1 MKLTSAIGRNRSVI
15 ANIQNAISFGEVQD
29 GALQSSATII
39 NRMSELK
46 SMSLDVIKSDAD
58 VANYNVEFEALQQQL
73 HSIASEKFNGVSL
86 FGLGP
91 SAGGANLVFGTGSRK
106 CNHLYLGSRGIG
118 CSCQYVQGVTL
129 ECPDIY
135 QCD

>member
-1 MKLTSAIGRNRSVI
+1 MQSRC
-15 ANIQNAISFGEVQD
+15 GEVQD

-73 HSIASEKFNGVSL
+73 HSIASEKV
-86 FGLGP
+86 
-91 SAGGANLVFGTGSRK
+91 
-106 CNHLYLGSRGIG
+106 
-118 CSCQYVQGVTL
+118 
-129 ECPDIY
+129 
-135 QCD
+135 